1 MWMYRLSLAL
11 PVTQPL
17 VMLFLLSVLLS
28 VLLLIL
34 LLILPWSC
42 CLRCGYISRMR
53 RNFGILFST

>member
-1 MWMYRLSLAL
+1 MWMYLLSLAL

-34 LLILPWSC
+34 PWSC

-53 RNFGILFST
+53 RNFGILFTT